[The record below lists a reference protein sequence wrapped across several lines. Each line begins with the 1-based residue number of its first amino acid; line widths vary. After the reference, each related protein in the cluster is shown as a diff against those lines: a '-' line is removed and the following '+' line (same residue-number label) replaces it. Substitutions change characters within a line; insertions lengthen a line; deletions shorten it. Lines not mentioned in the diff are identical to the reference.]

1 MPPGKDAEMLARGF
15 KALLRLERGR
25 LIAVVE
31 SLEREV
37 GLRFYPTPEE
47 QEEGLLGAGIGSD
60 EPTYNLKDVLK
71 PVRRHLR

>member
-1 MPPGKDAEMLARGF
+1 MLARGF

-37 GLRFYPTPEE
+37 GLCFCATLKDEE
-47 QEEGLLGAGIGSD
+47 DSLLGA
-60 EPTYNLKDVLK
+60 DVGLEEATDDF
-71 PVRRHLR
+71 